1 MLKINKFVYKKILD
15 EINETFQNQLKFL
28 YDVLFKYLIQQ
39 TYFLLD
45 KDENII
51 FEENKIRK
59 NKEINE
65 NPIIKEFV
73 IEKFLKYIDDE
84 NLSNG
89 FIYSN
94 DLFKELEKIDYS
106 EKRFVLLRL
115 QKTKTKIIKKY
126 LDFGLFK
133 YINKW
138 LKEYNDISVEMCL
151 LILTTIE
158 NFPIDKEMIQ
168 RQSDRIDKSINFVIK
183 NAMNEEVKAL
193 ARRVKKRWKEI
204 LYDDN
209 IKPPINN
216 TNQNVS
222 SSNSSKSPVIK
233 PQNIVLSSKP
243 KNAIINKELPKIVS
257 YKPKQIESV
266 TISSLQN
273 KLSNSSN
280 IIDNSTGIKRKNED
294 EGNKTIKQ
302 SKVVNNDIFG
312 NILNKTQAKKEVKVQ
327 EPKILPIPP
336 SPILPKLVMPIFEEK
351 KKVLIIYYRHLN
363 MFLGK
368 VIQNYVNFIHQ
379 KMEKI

>member
-59 NKEINE
+59 NKEINK
-65 NPIIKEFV
+65 NPIIKEIVF
-73 IEKFLKYIDDE
+73 EKFLKYLDDE

-106 EKRFVLLRL
+106 EKRFVLLKL

-158 NFPIDKEMIQ
+158 NFPIEKEMIQ

-183 NAMNEEVKAL
+183 NAMSEEVKEL

-243 KNAIINKELPKIVS
+243 KNVIINKELPKIVS
-257 YKPKQIESV
+257 YKPKQTESV
-266 TISSLQN
+266 SISSLQN

-280 IIDNSTGIKRKNED
+280 IIDNSTGIKRKNEE

-302 SKVVNNDIFG
+302 AKVVNNDIFG

-327 EPKILPIPP
+327 ETKILPIPP

>member
-59 NKEINE
+59 NKEINK
-65 NPIIKEFV
+65 NPIIKEIVF
-73 IEKFLKYIDDE
+73 EKFLKYLDDE

-106 EKRFVLLRL
+106 EKRFVLLKL

-158 NFPIDKEMIQ
+158 NFPIEKEMIQ

-183 NAMNEEVKAL
+183 NAVSEEVKAL

-243 KNAIINKELPKIVS
+243 KNVIINKELPKIVS
-257 YKPKQIESV
+257 YKPKQTESV
-266 TISSLQN
+266 SISSLQN

-302 SKVVNNDIFG
+302 AKVVNNDIFG
-312 NILNKTQAKKEVKVQ
+312 NILNKTQAKKEVKIQ
-327 EPKILPIPP
+327 ETKILPIPP